1 VFIQPRP
8 PAPKKNEE
16 SLKKEEP
23 VVRTSPESING
34 MDFDEDDEP
43 LSNTSTESVSKRG
56 RKVFLYHK

>member
-23 VVRTSPESING
+23 VRTSPESING

-56 RKVFLYHK
+56 RKVFFIS